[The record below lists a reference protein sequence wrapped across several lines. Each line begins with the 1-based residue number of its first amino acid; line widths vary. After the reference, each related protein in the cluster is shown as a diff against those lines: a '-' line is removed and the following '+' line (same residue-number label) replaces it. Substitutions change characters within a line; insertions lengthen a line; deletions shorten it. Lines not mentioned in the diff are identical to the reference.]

1 MKTARR
7 PQPPPPCG
15 HLPQGG
21 RINGFTLIEL
31 MVVIVII
38 GILTTVVVINVLPD
52 VDKAASTRARADIA
66 ALETALTAYR
76 ADQMAFPSTAEGLD
90 ALKAPPGGLAQP
102 ERYRPGG
109 YLSRLPNDPWGH
121 PYRYAAPGRSGPF
134 DVWSMGPDGKTG
146 PGADGDDIG
155 NWNL

>member
-1 MKTARR
+1 MNTTRR
-7 PQPPPPCG
+7 II
-15 HLPQGG
+15 
-21 RINGFTLIEL
+21 RNGFTLIEL

-52 VDKAASTRARADIA
+52 VDKAAITRARADIA
-66 ALETALTAYR
+66 SLETALTSYR
-76 ADQMAFPSTAEGLD
+76 ADHMAFPSTTQGLA
-90 ALKAPPGGLAQP
+90 ALKAAPSDLAQP

-109 YLSRLPNDPWGH
+109 YVSRLPKDPWGH
-121 PYRYAAPGRSGPF
+121 DYLYAAPGRSGTF
-134 DVWSMGPDGKTG
+134 DVWSMGPDGKSG